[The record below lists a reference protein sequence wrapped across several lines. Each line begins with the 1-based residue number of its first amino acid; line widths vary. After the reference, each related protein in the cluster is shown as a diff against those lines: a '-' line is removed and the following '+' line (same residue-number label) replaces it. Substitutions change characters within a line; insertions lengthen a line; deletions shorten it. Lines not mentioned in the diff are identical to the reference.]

1 MLHDGRIAA
10 GSHRIRRYN
19 YSAMTD
25 KNLSIEQRVFDFIL
39 EKRLLSE
46 GDCLLLA
53 VSGGADSLCLLH
65 VMLSLKEKLGITLHV
80 AHLDHQ
86 LRGGESE
93 ADAAYVVQLAG
104 SLDIPVTVSKAD
116 VRGYQ
121 KRHRLSMEEAARKVR
136 YDFLAETAVAV
147 GAQAIATGHTQDD
160 QVETIM
166 LHIIRGTGTKGLV
179 GLNPKSQ
186 RLLNVHQVNIIR
198 PLLEISR
205 AETEAYCL
213 SHNLVAR

>member
-1 MLHDGRIAA
+1 
-10 GSHRIRRYN
+10 
-19 YSAMTD
+19 MTD

-121 KRHRLSMEEAARKVR
+121 KRHRLSMEEAAREVR
-136 YDFLAETAVAV
+136 YDFLAETAAAV

-166 LHIIRGTGTKGLV
+166 LHIIRGTGIKGLV

-205 AETEAYCL
+205 AET
-213 SHNLVAR
+213 

>member
-1 MLHDGRIAA
+1 
-10 GSHRIRRYN
+10 
-19 YSAMTD
+19 
-25 KNLSIEQRVFDFIL
+25 
-39 EKRLLSE
+39 
-46 GDCLLLA
+46 
-53 VSGGADSLCLLH
+53 
-65 VMLSLKEKLGITLHV
+65 MLSLKEKLGITLHV

-121 KRHRLSMEEAARKVR
+121 KRHRLSMEEAAREVR
-136 YDFLAETAVAV
+136 YDFLAETAAAV

-160 QVETIM
+160 QVETILM
-166 LHIIRGTGTKGLV
+166 HIIRGTGIKGLV

-186 RLLNVHQVNIIR
+186 RLLNGHQVNIIR
-198 PLLEISR
+198 PLLEIT

-213 SHNLVAR
+213 RIILWQGLTAATVARRRCATVSGTGCARIEKI